1 MSGRIDPRLMAEGR
15 RTRGALYASIGL
27 GVAAALLVIAQAVL
41 LARVISGVAFGH
53 QTLGMVAPLLW
64 GLAGLFVL
72 RAGLAY
78 ASEASAFKAAGAIK
92 TYLRQELLGHILRR
106 GPVAAAGENSADLAG
121 TMIEGVEA
129 LEPYFSRYVP
139 QMALVVAVPLAILA
153 LVFPVDWISG
163 LILLVTGPLIPVFMV
178 FIGYRAEAINQR
190 QWQKLLLMSS
200 HFLDMLQ
207 GITTLKL
214 FGRAR
219 DEIEIVARIS
229 DDYRKT
235 TMAGVRIAFLTS
247 AALEFFASLAIALVA
262 VIFGV
267 RLLHGRIDFYPA
279 FLVLLLAPEYFVP
292 LRGLST
298 HYHARMSALAAAR
311 RIFEVLD
318 APVRAPA
325 AAPLPPLPGGVA
337 ISCENLEF
345 SYDGREK
352 VLDGLSCLFPAGR
365 MTAVVGPSG
374 AGKTTLARVLLG
386 FIQPQG
392 GHVRINGAAELGAVA
407 VEGWWEN
414 LAWVPQNPRLFHGSI
429 AANLRLG
436 RADADADALRDAARK
451 ARALE
456 FIEALPQGFETVIG
470 DLGQGL
476 SGGQI
481 QRIAL
486 ARAFLKDPKLL
497 ILDEATANLDLESEA
512 LVMDAIMDLA
522 VGRTV
527 IMIAH
532 RLAMAE
538 RADSVMVLQAGRVAE
553 CGTPAQ
559 LRASGGLY
567 AAMRNAGREGV
578 EEISC
583 AI

>member
-1 MSGRIDPRLMAEGR
+1 MAEGR
-15 RTRGALYASIGL
+15 RTRGALYASIGV

-41 LARVISGVAFGH
+41 LARVINDAAFRH
-53 QTLGMVAPLLW
+53 ETLGMVAPLLW
-64 GLAGLFVL
+64 GVAGLFWL
-72 RAGLAY
+72 RAGLSY
-78 ASEASAFKAAGAIK
+78 AGEVIAFRAAGEIK
-92 TYLRQELLGHILRR
+92 TYLRQELLGHVLRR
-106 GPVAAAGENSADLAG
+106 GPVPAAGENSADLAG
-121 TMIEGVEA
+121 VMIEGVEA
-129 LEPYFSRYVP
+129 LEPYFARYVP

-153 LVFPVDWISG
+153 LVFPLDWISG
-163 LILLVTGPLIPVFMV
+163 LILLITGPLIPVFMV
-178 FIGYRAEAINQR
+178 FIGYRAEATNQR

-219 DEIEIVARIS
+219 DEIEIVTRIS

-235 TMAGVRIAFLTS
+235 TMAGVRVAFLTS

-267 RLLHGRIDFYPA
+267 RLLHARIDFYPA
-279 FLVLLLAPEYFVP
+279 FLVLLLAPEYFLP
-292 LRGLST
+292 LRGLAT
-298 HYHARMSALAAAR
+298 HYHARMTAIAAAR

-318 APVRAPA
+318 APLPAPA
-325 AAPLPPLPGGVA
+325 VGAAPAMPGGLT
-337 ISCENLEF
+337 ISCENLQF
-345 SYDGREK
+345 SYADGET
-352 VLDGLSCLFPAGR
+352 VLDGLSCVFPAGR
-365 MTAVVGPSG
+365 ITAVVGPSG

-386 FIQPQG
+386 FVQPQAG
-392 GHVRINGAAELGAVA
+392 RVRINGAVELAGVA
-407 VEGWWEN
+407 AEGWWEN
-414 LAWVPQNPRLFHGSI
+414 LAWVPQNPRLFHGTI

-436 RADADADALRDAARK
+436 RPDADAAALRDAARK
-451 ARALE
+451 ARALD
-456 FIEALPQGFETVIG
+456 FIEAMPKGFETVIG

-497 ILDEATANLDLESEA
+497 ILDEATANLDMESEG
-512 LVMDAIMDLA
+512 LVLDAIMDLA
-522 VGRTV
+522 AGRTV

-538 RADSVMVLQAGRVAE
+538 RADNVVVLRAGRVAE
-553 CGTPAQ
+553 CGAPAQ

-567 AAMRNAGREGV
+567 AALWRAGHEEA
-578 EEISC
+578 EEIAC

>member
-1 MSGRIDPRLMAEGR
+1 MAEGR
-15 RTRGALYASIGL
+15 RTRGALYASIGV

-41 LARVISGVAFGH
+41 LARVINDAAFRH
-53 QTLGMVAPLLW
+53 ETLGMVAPLLW
-64 GLAGLFVL
+64 GVAGLFLL
-72 RAGLAY
+72 RAGLSY
-78 ASEASAFKAAGAIK
+78 AGEVIAFRAAGEIK
-92 TYLRQELLGHILRR
+92 TYLRQELLGHVLRR
-106 GPVAAAGENSADLAG
+106 GPVPAAGENSADLAG
-121 TMIEGVEA
+121 VMIEGVEA
-129 LEPYFSRYVP
+129 LEPYFARYVP

-153 LVFPVDWISG
+153 LVFPLDWISG
-163 LILLVTGPLIPVFMV
+163 LILLITGPLIPVFMV
-178 FIGYRAEAINQR
+178 FIGYRAEATNQR

-219 DEIEIVARIS
+219 DEIEIVTRIS

-235 TMAGVRIAFLTS
+235 TMAGVRVAFLTS

-267 RLLHGRIDFYPA
+267 RLLHARIDFYPA
-279 FLVLLLAPEYFVP
+279 FLVLLLAPEYFLP
-292 LRGLST
+292 LRGLAT
-298 HYHARMSALAAAR
+298 HYHARMTAIAAAR

-318 APVRAPA
+318 APLPTPAAGAAPA
-325 AAPLPPLPGGVA
+325 MPGGWT
-337 ISCENLEF
+337 ISCENLQF
-345 SYDGREK
+345 SYADGET
-352 VLDGLSCLFPAGR
+352 VLDGLSCVFPAGR
-365 MTAVVGPSG
+365 ITAVVGPSG

-386 FIQPQG
+386 FVQPQAG
-392 GHVRINGAAELGAVA
+392 RVRINGAVELAGVA
-407 VEGWWEN
+407 AEGWWEN
-414 LAWVPQNPRLFHGSI
+414 LAWVPQNPRLFHGTI

-436 RADADADALRDAARK
+436 RPDADAAALRDAARK
-451 ARALE
+451 ARALD
-456 FIEALPQGFETVIG
+456 FIEAMPKGFETVIG

-497 ILDEATANLDLESEA
+497 ILDEATANLDMESEG
-512 LVMDAIMDLA
+512 LVLDAIMDLA
-522 VGRTV
+522 AGRTV

-538 RADSVMVLQAGRVAE
+538 RADNVVVLRAGRVAE
-553 CGTPAQ
+553 CGAPAQ

-567 AAMRNAGREGV
+567 AALWRAGHEEA
-578 EEISC
+578 EEIAC